1 MTRGHNFLGRKKMKK
16 RILSA
21 LLSAA
26 MVATLL
32 VGCGGSAATTAE
44 APAEEAK
51 TEEAAPAEAAT
62 EAVAEATADAAAEAA
77 ANGEVITVGMAQV
90 GHESDW
96 RMANTNNYQD
106 VFSAANG
113 YELQFVDCD
122 NDNAAQIEAVRN
134 FITQEVDYICLAPIE
149 TAGWDAVLQE
159 AQDAGIPVIIVDRTV
174 DADKS
179 LYVTSLGCD
188 MVAEGETAGKCLEE
202 VLGGADAKI
211 YVIEGTVGSSA
222 ALGRTEGFNNIAAN
236 HSEWTIIDSQSGDF
250 TQDGGQEVMESFIK
264 SNPDFNVVVCQNDN
278 EAYGAMDA
286 MDAAGIT
293 YGKDGDVI
301 IISYDATHD
310 GLQYTLDDKIS
321 INVECN
327 PLQAA
332 VAEQVIKDLQAGN
345 TVAERTVVPDE
356 AFVAPSLTSSIATV
370 MSQEVLDGRA
380 Y

>member
-1 MTRGHNFLGRKKMKK
+1 MKK

-32 VGCGGSAATTAE
+32 VGCGGSAATTSE
-44 APAEEAK
+44 APAEEA
-51 TEEAAPAEAAT
+51 AT
-62 EAVAEATADAAAEAA
+62 EATVDAAAEAVTEATADAAAEAA
-77 ANGEVITVGMAQV
+77 ADGEVITVGMAQV

-106 VFSAANG
+106 VFSAENG

-174 DADKS
+174 DADQS

-202 VLGGADAKI
+202 ALNGADAKI

-222 ALGRTEGFNNIAAN
+222 ALGRTEGFNNIAAS
-236 HSEWTIIDSQSGDF
+236 HDEWTIIDSQSGDF

-293 YGKDGDVI
+293 YGKDGDVT
-301 IISYDATHD
+301 IISFDATHD

-370 MSQEVLDGRA
+370 MTQEVLDGRK